1 MGTYETVVEHHTSH
15 TDRYL
20 KQVLEQQ
27 WGQFSS
33 FSHRITM
40 PPLASTKLEDLSP
53 AFTLS
58 QQGPAHPIRL
68 NVATTM
74 NEMGPMNSVESFI
87 ELARQDQDLKSRL
100 ADCSIEKWGSEHLP
114 LDVDLEKVL
123 SIAHDYGFSFTRHD
137 IIQSQCR
144 KLAEFWQF
152 EMGNAFV
159 ARRTLDHIQYQLAP
173 DLSDIDYYEY

>member
-1 MGTYETVVEHHTSH
+1 
-15 TDRYL
+15 
-20 KQVLEQQ
+20 
-27 WGQFSS
+27 
-33 FSHRITM
+33 M
-40 PPLASTKLEDLSP
+40 PPLASTKLENLSL

-58 QQGPAHPIRL
+58 RQGPADPIRL
-68 NVATTM
+68 NIATTTM

-123 SIAHDYGFSFTRHD
+123 SIAHDHGFSFTRHD